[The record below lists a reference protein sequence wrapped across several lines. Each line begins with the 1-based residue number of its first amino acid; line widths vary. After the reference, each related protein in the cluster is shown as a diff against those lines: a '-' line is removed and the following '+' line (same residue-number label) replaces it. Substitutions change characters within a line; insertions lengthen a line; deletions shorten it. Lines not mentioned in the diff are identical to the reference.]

1 MPILIKHSIKGGK
14 LKVVDLK
21 ELLKASYEKQPNN
34 INDFEY
40 DKSTSSKTSKVFV
53 NKNTGQVVVTHKG
66 TQGLSDWFNN
76 IIYGVSGT
84 TGYKL
89 TPRYREAKRVQ
100 NNAYNKYGNENVTTI
115 GHSQGGLQA
124 ELLGGKGREII
135 TLNKATNPFE
145 QSNKQKN
152 QYDIKS
158 SRDIVSSLNPLNIFD
173 KVIKGETFNP
183 ISEHETA
190 VLDRLENKNE
200 NVGYGIKKPLYKN
213 KKTIKNYPNK
223 QMPRKTRKTIRM
235 YEPLDSESDS
245 SSDSESDSECNDD
258 EREIINC
265 IKSLDKAIN
274 KHHRIHGG
282 KLNIAKSVNKLGST
296 VKRGFESGYKEAKR
310 GFEDVS
316 GREFKSPEEMR
327 QTFKVNEIKKAGST
341 IKHGIVDKFANPAGE
356 YITAK
361 KGGLASDLL
370 HKGVPI
376 VTGALAGVAGDF
388 FGGPLGGIVAG
399 ELGSRAG
406 QAGADA
412 LGKKIGVGIK
422 RRGRPP
428 KNGGDL
434 IHIDIDSHNAKGKKA
449 LSKMVGGEIVS
460 HYPVAHRGLDTTMSV
475 PSFSQ
480 TKADKMISS
489 QNALFN
495 NLAFSDLRAIKEA
508 LSVTEPTKSLSP
520 AQRNKIAKQMQAEFK
535 KNMKRMKDE
544 EANKHKPKR
553 YHGKDPHLVKGSDAA
568 KEHMAMLRAMRKN
581 K

>member
-14 LKVVDLK
+14 LKVVDLE

-158 SRDIVSSLNPLNIFD
+158 SRDVVSSLNPLNIFD

-200 NVGYGIKKPLYKN
+200 NVGYGFKKPLYKN
-213 KKTIKNYPNK
+213 KKTIKKYPNK
-223 QMPRKTRKTIRM
+223 QMPRKTIRM
-235 YEPLDSESDS
+235 YKPLDSDSDT
-245 SSDSESDSECNDD
+245 DSDSECNDD
-258 EREIINC
+258 EREIINH
-265 IKSLDKAIN
+265 IKILDKAID

-282 KLNIAKSVNKLGST
+282 RLKIAKSVNKLGST
-296 VKRGFESGYKEAKR
+296 VKRGFSSYKGAKR
-310 GFEDVS
+310 AFEDVS

-327 QTFKVNEIKKAGST
+327 QTFKVNQIKKAGST
-341 IKHGIVDKFANPAGE
+341 VKRGFEDKFVNPADK
-356 YITAK
+356 YITSK

-370 HKGVPI
+370 HEGVPI
-376 VTGALAGVAGDF
+376 VTGALAGLAGDF

-412 LGKKIGVGIK
+412 LGKKIGVGLK
-422 RRGRPP
+422 SCGRPP
-428 KNGGDL
+428 
-434 IHIDIDSHNAKGKKA
+434 
-449 LSKMVGGEIVS
+449 KMVGGEIIS

-508 LSVTEPTKSLSP
+508 LSATEPTKSLSP

-535 KNMKRMKDE
+535 KNMKRMNEE

-553 YHGKDPHLVKGSDAA
+553 YHGKEPHLVKGSDTA